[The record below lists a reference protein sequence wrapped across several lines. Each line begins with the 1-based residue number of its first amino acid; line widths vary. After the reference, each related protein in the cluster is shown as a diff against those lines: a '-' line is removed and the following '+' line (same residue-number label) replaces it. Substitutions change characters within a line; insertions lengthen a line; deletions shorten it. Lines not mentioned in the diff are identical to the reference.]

1 MPALCSVTVKVKQ
14 AKVNSMPSNEK
25 DSKLVACPEC
35 EDQIDGFSCFP

>member
-1 MPALCSVTVKVKQ
+1 MPALCSVTVKQ
-14 AKVNSMPSNEK
+14 AKVSSMPSNEK